1 MGATPLGRGPATI
14 SLIVIES
21 VGIVRASLRLVFA
34 ADPDLMLLGEAE
46 DADAGLELVA
56 SLRGQG
62 LRLALVGLELG
73 GDHDSFWLIRSLRE
87 RSPELIILATGADL
101 HRGAIS
107 QGLFVGADGFVHK
120 NSSPERFVE
129 ATRRAAAGEV
139 VLEGL
144 PRGALGGIV
153 EGVESMERQ
162 RATTPILTDREKA
175 VLVAAADGLTARD
188 RPTSRGERAHGDDP
202 PQPHLP
208 QAEREQP
215 GRRIVGGLA
224 SRLDRDAGRRCGG
237 ARRRTGARARARRGT
252 GVVPPALIGSTN
264 SDGGA
269 SAYRPCSPHDRVDG
283 C

>member
-1 MGATPLGRGPATI
+1 MGATPLGRGQAPI
-14 SLIVIES
+14 CLIVIES

-62 LRLALVGLELG
+62 LRVALVGLELV

-101 HRGAIS
+101 HRGSIS
-107 QGLFVGADGFVHK
+107 QSLFAGADGFVHK

-175 VLVAAADGLTARD
+175 VLVAAADGLTAR
-188 RPTSRGERAHGDDP
+188 EI
-202 PQPHLP
+202 
-208 QAEREQP
+208 
-215 GRRIVGGLA
+215 GRRLGVSERTVTTHLNHIYRKLNVNSRVAALSAAWRLGLITTPVI
-224 SRLDRDAGRRCGG
+224 SVM
-237 ARRRTGARARARRGT
+237 ARSDELVSEPSYVA
-252 GVVPPALIGSTN
+252 VPG
-264 SDGGA
+264 
-269 SAYRPCSPHDRVDG
+269 
-283 C
+283 